1 MDDFNS
7 NLRGFR
13 SNQSISDINN
23 IHADLFIESYNRRN
37 QNIDEKLRGVNL
49 YEGGTDV
56 VCFVAV
62 FSYNLFLI
70 SPYDLDYHRP
80 NR

>member
-7 NLRGFR
+7 NLRRFQ

-49 YEGGTDV
+49 YEGGT
-56 VCFVAV
+56 
-62 FSYNLFLI
+62 
-70 SPYDLDYHRP
+70 
-80 NR
+80 